1 MPARVCDNCG
11 EESIDETTTAE
22 LLLETADAVGHV
34 VVQVNSPVLKHFDA
48 RGTDEREE
56 FRGEAA
62 VMAGSGDGPS
72 RGRPSARRR
81 RSRRRPG
88 RDVTCYDARSVV
100 TASCSPP

>member
-56 FRGEAA
+56 FRGRQPSWPAPGMGHP
-62 VMAGSGDGPS
+62 VVGLRQGDD
-72 RGRPSARRR
+72 
-81 RSRRRPG
+81 G
-88 RDVTCYDARSVV
+88 RDGGLAVI
-100 TASCSPP
+100 

>member
-1 MPARVCDNCG
+1 MPARVCDHCG

-56 FRGEAA
+56 FLGRRQ
-62 VMAGSGDGPS
+62 PS
-72 RGRPSARRR
+72 RLAPGMGRPVVGLRQGDD
-81 RSRRRPG
+81 G
-88 RDVTCYDARSVV
+88 RDAGL
-100 TASCSPP
+100 ALM